1 MTSIPCRSLWS
12 KTSKNTP
19 SDPSVT
25 HSLGSQDPIKG
36 WEAAKHRQ
44 ASPSLEAQT
53 LIGGSS
59 SSCETAGNQCTPNVT
74 VGPTRCSQT
83 TSKYF
88 RKYWQAEPLVESLP
102 ERPKHQRRLQDP
114 ETSLWHQI
122 ELARIC
128 WDVLNGFKWMKDVE
142 RCWKSQHPKP
152 AVYSTILHHLDV
164 VRREAKW
171 FKGDESGW
179 GSTSTPHWTP
189 LCYSENAFEWLKH
202 VLNGCKT
209 LQNNAKHLL
218 FPDLAGKEERGFS
231 QGTST
236 TAELDCSF
244 IQHEELKLLWL
255 RQ

>member
-1 MTSIPCRSLWS
+1 MTSIPCRSFWRS

-19 SDPSVT
+19 SVT
-25 HSLGSQDPIKG
+25 RSLGSQDPNQKAGKPPSI
-36 WEAAKHRQ
+36 AKHRQ

-53 LIGGSS
+53 LIGRSS

-128 WDVLNGFKWMKDVE
+128 
-142 RCWKSQHPKP
+142 
-152 AVYSTILHHLDV
+152 
-164 VRREAKW
+164 
-171 FKGDESGW
+171 
-179 GSTSTPHWTP
+179 
-189 LCYSENAFEWLKH
+189 
-202 VLNGCKT
+202 
-209 LQNNAKHLL
+209 
-218 FPDLAGKEERGFS
+218 
-231 QGTST
+231 
-236 TAELDCSF
+236 
-244 IQHEELKLLWL
+244 
-255 RQ
+255 